1 MAVRFRARRNEEPE
15 INLVPFID
23 VLLVILIFLMLSTT
37 FTRVAELQIDLP
49 TAGPHI
55 AKQRPKELLV
65 TISADGRYTIGG
77 RAIEGRSVDVLVSE
91 LQAASQGDK
100 GVAVVIS
107 ADAAATHQSVV
118 NVMEASQRT
127 GLGPL
132 LFSIRNTTGSEGGD
146 TAP

>member
-49 TAGPHI
+49 TAGAHN
-55 AKQRPKELLV
+55 AKPRPKELV
-65 TISADGRYTIGG
+65 VAISADGRYAIGG
-77 RAIEGRSVDVLVSE
+77 RAVEGRSIDVLASE

-100 GVAVVIS
+100 DVSVVIS
-107 ADAAATHQSVV
+107 ADAAATHQSVI
-118 NVMEASQRT
+118 NVMDASQRV
-127 GLGPL
+127 GLGRL
-132 LFSIRNTTGSEGGD
+132 LFSIRNASATEGD
-146 TAP
+146 SAAP